1 MPTDAVQP
9 ETSSSYLGSVTCQLP
24 VGAVCNEPHTAQNGA
39 VSSEEAVLEG
49 LFYVALLEGLL
60 FCYDFVQVLARVD
73 GDLVAAV
80 TVVYAKEGQSLV
92 GLGGLTAV
100 NSGLQIEDAR
110 VGILHADAPA
120 LHRGG
125 AEDEVFAIAGL

>member
-1 MPTDAVQP
+1 VQP
-9 ETSSSYLGSVTCQLP
+9 ETSSSYLGSVICQLL
-24 VGAVCNEPHTAQNGA
+24 VSAAWKKLHTAQNGA

-49 LFYVALLEGLL
+49 LFDVALLEGLL
-60 FCYDFVQVLARVD
+60 FCYNLVQVLACVD
-73 GDLVAAV
+73 GYLVAAM
-80 TVVYAKEGQSLV
+80 TVVYTEESQSLV

-100 NSGLQIEDAR
+100 ESGLQIEDTR
-110 VGILHADAPA
+110 VGIFHADAPA